1 MTNSKDTTAPAL
13 AWPTNV
19 QDQQIGSRLLLSS
32 RLQDQ
37 RRDRVGLR
45 YEGKVTR
52 LDADG
57 SDLRVIG
64 RLLIVLLRR
73 CRSYLRGVVRFFLS
87 SVSMTMTASSFAGA
101 VVLALRLTRW
111 MEPGV
116 SYQLSPAR

>member
-1 MTNSKDTTAPAL
+1 MTTSKDSTARAL

-32 RLQDQ
+32 RLQFQ

-57 SDLRVIG
+57 SGLRVI
-64 RLLIVLLRR
+64 RDA
-73 CRSYLRGVVRFFLS
+73 CSSSY
-87 SVSMTMTASSFAGA
+87 SVDVG
-101 VVLALRLTRW
+101 LT
-111 MEPGV
+111 
-116 SYQLSPAR
+116 